1 MNKIF
6 TFLIVFMLFCSF
18 SGLAQKLTVTGT
30 ITSADDQTT
39 LPGVTILVKGTTNGT
54 TTDIDGNYSLSGVN
68 ATDTLLFSFV
78 GMVTQKIPVLGRTN
92 INVILETESFGLDEV
107 VVIGYGT
114 VKKKDVTG
122 AVSIVDSK
130 VIDNLKPVKAEQA
143 LQGTVSGVN
152 VTQQS
157 GAPGAGLD
165 IRIRGISTN
174 GDPSPVVIIDG
185 YIGDLNTINPD
196 DIESMTVLKDAQAA
210 IYGTVGANGIIL
222 ITTKSGKKNTA
233 AQVNFNSSFGLQ
245 ETTRKL
251 PVLNATEYAVL
262 LNESYAANGQAL
274 PYPDVSGLGI
284 GTDWQDELFE
294 TAPIYDNSLRV
305 SGGSDKVV
313 YTASASDLRQKGI
326 IGGDKTGYNRTTG
339 RISLGADMA
348 KWLEFNTAVTYSYID
363 RKSINDFGLGSVLF
377 NAVNMPA
384 TVPVYDGNGNYF
396 PAPDNV
402 GIEIINPLQQIADT
416 YNDYNIGKLTGNAGL
431 EANFAQHFTATARIG
446 VNTSQ
451 SKYKSFN
458 KQVYYGEGKVFN
470 NNRSSVYQ
478 SKENFNDY
486 TFDLF
491 VTYDNTFKDAH
502 HITGTIGNT
511 IFKEWGNGLNATG
524 FDVPYNSWEF
534 ADISLADGLSTTK
547 ATGSYT
553 YDQRRLS
560 YFGRVQYDFKGKY
573 LLSAMLR
580 RDASTKFGPDNAVAW
595 FPSATLGW
603 IISDENFMS
612 SAKKIN
618 LLKMRMS
625 YGILGSDKIGNYRYI
640 STLSGEGVY
649 IFSDSLVYGKAIGP
663 LPNPSVKWEQSEQF
677 DIGFDL
683 KILDDKIDISA
694 DYFLKTTKDL
704 LIPDIPVSGILGTS
718 APGSARPTINA
729 GTVRNQGFEFAIGYR
744 GMIKDDFVYR
754 VNYNFTYL
762 DNEVLEVNN
771 GTGFFAS
778 GSFGVGQPVPARMEE
793 GFPIG
798 YFYGYETD
806 GIFQT
811 QAEVDAH
818 PSQLALGAEAN
829 PGDIRYKD
837 INGDGVIN
845 PDDRTNIGDPIPDFV
860 MGLNIALEYKNFDF
874 IAYFF
879 ASIGN
884 DMVRNYERAQPN
896 VNRMTYTLDRWTG
909 PGTSDEVP
917 RVTTAATSNNVFSDY
932 YVEDGSYLRIQRV
945 QLGYKLP
952 QSALKKTGIKELR
965 FYVAITNLFTFT
977 KYMGFD
983 PAASTG
989 VPIGGGFDSGFYPAA
1004 RTYTF
1009 GLNLNI

>member
-1 MNKIF
+1 MKKIYAIILM
-6 TFLIVFMLFCSF
+6 FLFLGYSSVFSQEITV
-18 SGLAQKLTVTGT
+18 SGTV
-30 ITSADDQTT
+30 ISADDEMT
-39 LPGVTILVKGTTNGT
+39 LPGVTVLIKGTVTGT
-54 TTDIDGNYSLSGVN
+54 TTDIDRNYTLNNVPSD
-68 ATDTLLFSFV
+68 ATLVFSYV
-78 GMVTQKIPVLGRTN
+78 GMVTQEIPVNGKTN
-92 INVILETESFGLDEV
+92 IDVALETETFGLDEV

-122 AVSIVDSK
+122 AVSVVDSE
-130 VIDNLKPVKAEQA
+130 IINNLKPVKAEEA

-165 IRIRGISTN
+165 IRIRGVSTN

-185 YIGDLNTINPD
+185 YVGDLNTINPN

-222 ITTKSGKKNTA
+222 ITTKSGKKNTP

-251 PVLNATEYAVL
+251 PVLNATEYGAL
-262 LNESYAANGQAL
+262 LNESYAANGEPL
-274 PYPDVSGLGI
+274 PYPDISGLGI
-284 GTDWQDELFE
+284 GTNWQDELFQ
-294 TAPIYDNSLRV
+294 TAPIYDNNLRIA
-305 SGGSDKVV
+305 GGSDKVT
-313 YTASASDLRQKGI
+313 YSASASDLRQQGI
-326 IGGDKTGYNRTTG
+326 IGGDKTGFKRTTG
-339 RISLGADMA
+339 RVSLGADLA
-348 KWLEFNTAVTYSYID
+348 KWLNFNSAITYSYID

-384 TVPVYDGNGNYF
+384 SIPIYDGYGNYF
-396 PAPDNV
+396 LAPENL
-402 GIEIINPLQQIADT
+402 GNEIINPLQQIADT
-416 YNDYNIGKLTGNAGL
+416 YNDYNIGKLTGNASL
-431 EANFAQHFTATARIG
+431 DAKFAQHFTATARIG
-446 VNTSQ
+446 VNTSN
-451 SKYKSFN
+451 SKYKSFS
-458 KQVYYGEGKVFN
+458 KEVFYGQGKVFN

-478 SKENFNDY
+478 STENFNDY
-486 TFDLF
+486 TFDAF
-491 VTYDNTFKDAH
+491 VTYDNTFIDAH
-502 HITGTIGNT
+502 HVTGTIGT
-511 IFKEWGNGLNATG
+511 TVFKEWGSGLNATG

-534 ADISLADGLSTTK
+534 ADLSLADGLSTAK
-547 ATGSYT
+547 SVGSYT

-560 YFGRVQYDFKGKY
+560 YFGRVQYDYKGKY
-573 LLSAMLR
+573 LASVMLR

-603 IISDENFMS
+603 IVSDESFMS
-612 SAKKIN
+612 GADKIN
-618 LLKMRMS
+618 LLKLRMS
-625 YGILGSDKIGNYRYI
+625 YGLLGSDKIDNFLYI

-649 IFSDSLVYGKAIGP
+649 IFSDSLVYGRAIGP

-683 KILDDKIDISA
+683 KLMEDKIDIAA
-694 DYFLKTTKDL
+694 DYFIKTTRDL
-704 LIPDIPVSGILGTS
+704 LIPGIPVSGILGTS

-744 GMIKDDFVYR
+744 GMIKEDFIYR
-754 VNYNFTYL
+754 LNYNFTYIK
-762 DNEVLEVNN
+762 NEVLEVNN
-771 GTGFFAS
+771 GTGFFEGGTFS
-778 GSFGVGQPVPARMEE
+778 VGQPFPSRMEE
-793 GFPIG
+793 GFPMG

-811 QAEVDAH
+811 QAEADAH
-818 PSQLALGAEAN
+818 PSQSALGAPAQ

-845 PDDRTNIGDPIPDFV
+845 ADDRTNIGDPIPDFV
-860 MGLNIALEYKNFDF
+860 MGLNITLEYKNFDF
-874 IAYFF
+874 ITYLF

-884 DMVRNYERAQPN
+884 DIVRNYERTQPN
-896 VNRMTYTLDRWTG
+896 VNRLTYMLDRWTG

-917 RVTTAATSNNVFSDY
+917 RVTTAATSNNVFSDF

-945 QLGYKLP
+945 QLGYTLP
-952 QSALKKTGIKELR
+952 ETAVKKIGMKQLR
-965 FYVAITNLFTFT
+965 FYVAITNLLTFT

-989 VPIGGGFDSGFYPAA
+989 TPIGGGFDSGFYPAA

>member
-1 MNKIF
+1 MKRIF
-6 TFLIVFMLFCSF
+6 TFFLMFFFLWQVQVQS
-18 SGLAQKLTVTGT
+18 QDLTVTGT
-30 ITSADDQTT
+30 VTSADDKLS
-39 LPGVTILVKGTTNGT
+39 LPGVSVVVKGTMTGT
-54 TTDIDGNYSLSGVN
+54 TTDIDGKYSLSQVPPD
-68 ATDTLLFSFV
+68 AVLVFSFI
-78 GMVTQKIPVLGRTN
+78 GMITQEIPVGGRVV
-92 INVILETESFGLDEV
+92 INVVLETESIGLNEV

-122 AVSIVDSK
+122 AVSVVGSE
-130 VIDNLKPVKAEQA
+130 VISSLKPVKVEEA

-165 IRIRGISTN
+165 IRIRGVSTN

-185 YIGDLNTINPD
+185 YVGDLNTINPN

-210 IYGTVGANGIIL
+210 IYGTIGANGIIL

-233 AQVNFNSSFGLQ
+233 AQVNFNSSFGMQ

-284 GTDWQDELFE
+284 GTNWQDELFE
-294 TAPIYDNSLRV
+294 AAPIFDNNLRIA
-305 SGGSDKVV
+305 GGSEKVT
-313 YTASASDLRQKGI
+313 YSASASDLRQQGI
-326 IGGDKTGYNRTTG
+326 IGGDKTGYKRTTG
-339 RISLGADMA
+339 RIGIGAELA
-348 KWLEFNTAVTYSYID
+348 KWLNFNSAVTYSYID

-384 TVPVYDGNGNYF
+384 TIPVYDSEGNYF
-396 PAPDNV
+396 LAPENL
-402 GIEIINPLQQIADT
+402 GNEIINPLQQIADT
-416 YNDYNIGKLTGNAGL
+416 YNDYNIGKLTGNASL
-431 EANFAQHFTATARIG
+431 DAKFAQHFTATARIG
-446 VNTSQ
+446 VNTAN
-451 SKYKSFN
+451 SKYKSFSPE
-458 KQVYYGEGKVFN
+458 VFYGDGKVFN

-478 SKENFNDY
+478 SKENFNDF
-486 TFDLF
+486 TFDGF
-491 VTYDNTFKDAH
+491 VNYDNTFIDVH
-502 HITGTIGNT
+502 HVTGTLGT
-511 IFKEWGNGLNATG
+511 TVYKEWGNGLNATG
-524 FDVPYNSWEF
+524 YDVPYNSWEF
-534 ADISLADGLSTTK
+534 ADISLADGLSTAK
-547 ATGSYT
+547 SVGSYT

-560 YFGRVQYDFKGKY
+560 YFGRVQYDFRGKY
-573 LLSAMLR
+573 LASFMLR

-595 FPSATLGW
+595 FPSATIGW
-603 IISDENFMS
+603 IISDENFMRN
-612 SAKKIN
+612 AEKIN

-625 YGILGSDKIGNYRYI
+625 YGILGSDKIDSYRYI
-640 STLSGEGVY
+640 SSLNGEGVY
-649 IFSDSLVYGKAIGP
+649 IFSDSLVYGRAVGP

-683 KILDDKIDISA
+683 KFLEDKIDISA

-729 GTVRNQGFEFAIGYR
+729 GTVRNQGFEFAIGYQGR
-744 GMIKDDFVYR
+744 IKKDFVYR
-754 VNYNFTYL
+754 LNYNFTYI
-762 DNEVLEVNN
+762 DNKVLEVNN
-771 GTGFFAS
+771 GTGIFAR
-778 GSFGVGQPVPARMEE
+778 GSFGVGQPVPSRMQE
-793 GFPIG
+793 GFPMG
-798 YFYGYETD
+798 YFYGYKTD

-818 PSQLALGAEAN
+818 PSQSALGAEAQ
-829 PGDIRYKD
+829 PGDIRYVD

-845 PDDRTNIGDPIPDFV
+845 TDDRTNIGDPIPDFV
-860 MGLNIALEYKNFDF
+860 MGMNITLEYKNIDF
-874 IAYFF
+874 ITFLF

-884 DMVRNYERAQPN
+884 DIVRNYERVQPN

-932 YVEDGSYLRIQRV
+932 YVEDGSYLRIQRI
-945 QLGYKLP
+945 QLGYNLP
-952 QSALKKTGIKELR
+952 EAAVKKIGMKQLR
-965 FYVAITNLFTFT
+965 FYVSVSNPVTFT

-989 VPIGGGFDSGFYPAA
+989 EPIGGGFDTGFYPAA
-1004 RTYTF
+1004 RTYTI